1 MMRRFALALVALALA
16 QCGLRIAD
24 GGDWGLGIV
33 SAQSAPETAPQ
44 PAEATNPQS
53 AILNPQ
59 SIRNPQSAIRSAEDA
74 TAKHFASIR
83 TEPSLLLAFL
93 NEMPKGGDLHNHL
106 SGAIYA
112 ESYLRWAAEDNL
124 CLATATMTIV
134 AAPCDS
140 AAGRPT
146 VAEVFRNAPIFN
158 QAVDAMSMRHWNPAL
173 NGHDHFFASFGKFG
187 PPSDKTGHMLAEVAA
202 RAAGERVSYLELMLT
217 PNGAGAIARGR
228 AAGFD
233 ADFGRLRDR
242 LLAGGFQE
250 VVTEARRRIDVAE
263 TQQRGLLRCQAAD
276 ADAGCKV
283 TIRYISQAGRA
294 GIPEQVFAQLLA
306 GFEMATQDPRFVGIN
321 LVQPEDDPT
330 SVRDFPLHMRMIDFL
345 HGKYPQVRIALHAG
359 ELVEGLVPP
368 EALRFHI
375 RDSVRVGHASRIGHG
390 GGVMYEDDALG
401 LLREMA
407 SKRILVEVALSSND
421 LILGIKGKR
430 HPLAMY
436 LKYGVP
442 VALVTDDAGVA
453 RSSLTLEFRKAVE
466 EQGIDYRTLKR
477 MVRNSIEYA
486 FADDATRTRLKAELS
501 SALATFERRI
511 QSPDRRLPGAEPPT
525 ASPQPPAPS
534 PQPRG

>member
-1 MMRRFALALVALALA
+1 MQRWLRALAAALLA
-16 QCGLRIAD
+16 ASELAAVQP
-24 GGDWGLGIV
+24 
-33 SAQSAPETAPQ
+33 QAPA
-44 PAEATNPQS
+44 AEAATARYFS
-53 AILNPQ
+53 
-59 SIRNPQSAIRSAEDA
+59 SIRA
-74 TAKHFASIR
+74 
-83 TEPSLLLAFL
+83 EPSHLLAFL
-93 NEMPKGGDLHNHL
+93 NQMPKGGDLHNHL

-112 ESYLRWAAEDNL
+112 ESYLRWAAEDNQ

-134 AAPCDS
+134 DAPCDS
-140 AAGRPT
+140 SAGLPT
-146 VAEVFRNAPIFN
+146 VSEVLRNATLFN

-173 NGHDHFFASFGKFG
+173 NGHDHFFAAFAKFG

-202 RAAGERVSYLELMLT
+202 RAADERVSYLELMLT

-233 ADFGRLRDR
+233 PDFGRLRDR
-242 LLAGGFQE
+242 LIAGGFQE

-263 TQQRGLLRCQAAD
+263 ARQRELLRCEAAD
-276 ADAGCKV
+276 ADPGCKV

-294 GIPEQVFAQLLA
+294 GVPEQVFAQLVA

-321 LVQPEDDPT
+321 LVQPEDDPNA
-330 SVRDFPLHMRMIDFL
+330 VRDFSLQMRMIDFL
-345 HGKYPQVRIALHAG
+345 HGKYPKVQIALHAG

-375 RDSVRVGHASRIGHG
+375 RDSVRIGHARRIGHG
-390 GGVMYEDDALG
+390 GGVMYEDDALE

-407 SKRILVEVALSSND
+407 AKRILVEVALSSND
-421 LILGIKGKR
+421 LILGIKGRR

-477 MVRNSIEYA
+477 MVQNSLEYS
-486 FADDATRTRLKAELS
+486 FADETTKSRLKAELGA
-501 SALATFERRI
+501 ALAAFERRM
-511 QSPDRRLPGAEPPT
+511 QASQRPTSNPERRTPNDSVQPLAP
-525 ASPQPPAPS
+525 SPQPPAAS